1 MRDGDFPL
9 EGGQTRRTDF
19 PAPEMGGNASEAVHL
34 RLGLEPG
41 QHPAW
46 GSNSCGWDLIQPKPH
61 GLPTEITD
69 LVSGPTETPVLGV
82 SPQRGFSER
91 QSDN

>member
-1 MRDGDFPL
+1 MLVKLFTSGWDS
-9 EGGQTRRTDF
+9 T
-19 PAPEMGGNASEAVHL
+19 PANTL
-34 RLGLEPG
+34 LGALT
-41 QHPAW
+41 QR
-46 GSNSCGWDLIQPKPH
+46 GWDLIQPKPH

-69 LVSGPTETPVLGV
+69 LVSGPTETLVLGV